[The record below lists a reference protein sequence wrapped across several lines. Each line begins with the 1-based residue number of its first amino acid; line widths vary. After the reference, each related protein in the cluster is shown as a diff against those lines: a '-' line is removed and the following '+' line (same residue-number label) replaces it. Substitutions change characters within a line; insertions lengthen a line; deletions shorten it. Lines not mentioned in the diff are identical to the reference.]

1 MRGSKMTEERAALVG
16 AIKKNP
22 KRYNKQTPKNP
33 NELGEPPERLSYSA
47 KEIWYEIV
55 ENSLPGVLTAA
66 ERVHLELLCVLMLE
80 FRTSADTINTTKITQ
95 IVTLLGKLG
104 MNPIDRQK
112 LGVEKP
118 KKDDADDPFKGFN

>member
-16 AIKKNP
+16 ATKKNP
-22 KRYNKQTPKNP
+22 QRYNKKTPKLDK
-33 NELGEPPERLSYSA
+33 ELGDPPENLSYSA

-55 ENSLPGVLTAA
+55 DNSLPGVLTAA
-66 ERVHLELLCVLMLE
+66 ERIHLEMLCVLLLE
-80 FRTSADTINTTKITQ
+80 FRTSADTINSSKITQ

-118 KKDDADDPFKGFN
+118 KNEKDDDPFKGFN